1 MRTRASAS
9 NDACPAPT
17 RRLPRERGAVAV
29 LASALAVLV
38 PGVIP
43 CASAGAAVVI
53 SPLRG
58 TPAALPQ
65 TQISFLGAP
74 AGTLHSVSVVGS
86 LSGKHRGRLRSYTS
100 EPGSSFLPSRPFTP
114 GETVKVRARWT
125 PSPHHHR
132 SIFDE
137 FNVAQ
142 PGVVAQTQ
150 FPITPGTPA
159 DVQSFLSEPSL
170 HPPKVIVH
178 QAASA
183 ASAAG
188 LVIAAPFQGPGQY
201 GPMIFDSAGQLV
213 WFRPLPT
220 GEDATVFGTQL
231 YRDKNALTWWH
242 GQTLALGYGLGENV
256 ITNANY
262 KTVAV
267 VKAGNGLQ
275 ADEHELILTPQG
287 AAWVLA
293 YSPVMSN
300 LSSAGGPSSGLTL
313 DGVIQ
318 KIDIHSGLVMWEW
331 HSLGHVDIAESY
343 SNVPGNPA
351 NPYDYFHINSLTPDS
366 HGNLLISA
374 RNTWALYEL
383 SARSGAI
390 AWRLGGKK
398 STFKLAPDAQFAFQ
412 HNALRVSGD
421 EISVFDDEGAPP
433 VKPPSRGE
441 LIKLNLKAKTA
452 TLAGQFVRAPAL
464 TTACCGNAQ
473 PLPGGNWMVGWG
485 GLPNFTEFNAA
496 GQVLF
501 DAQFPAGEFSYRVY
515 RQPWSAQPAGY
526 KPAIV
531 ARSVGSAS
539 AVYASWNGATT
550 VSSWQLLTGSSKG
563 HLKSVSTT
571 PKSGF
576 QTTIPAPPAAFYQ
589 VRALSASGRV
599 LASSKVITPTSA

>member
-1 MRTRASAS
+1 MALAASLA
-9 NDACPAPT
+9 
-17 RRLPRERGAVAV
+17 GA
-29 LASALAVLV
+29 ASALA
-38 PGVIP
+38 
-43 CASAGAAVVI
+43 GATVTI
-53 SPLRG
+53 SPLPG

-74 AGTLHSVSVVGS
+74 ARTLHSVSVVGS
-86 LSGKHRGRLRSYTS
+86 ISGRHSGQLRSYAS
-100 EPGSSFLPSRPFTP
+100 EPGSSFVPVRPFVP
-114 GETVKVRARWT
+114 GERVTVRARWT
-125 PSPHHHR
+125 PSAHQRR
-132 SIFDE
+132 SLSDAFTI
-137 FNVAQ
+137 AQ
-142 PGVVAQTQ
+142 PGAVAQTQ
-150 FPITPGTPA
+150 FPTTPGTPA

-170 HPPKVIVH
+170 HPPKVTVR
-178 QAASA
+178 QSASA

-188 LVIAAPFQGPGQY
+188 LVFAAPFQGPGQY
-201 GPMIFDSAGQLV
+201 GPMIFDSTGELV
-213 WFRPLPT
+213 WFRPLPA

-231 YRDKNALTWWH
+231 YRGKNALTWWH
-242 GQTLALGYGLGENV
+242 GKTLALGYGLGQDV

-275 ADEHELILTPQG
+275 ADEHELSVTPQG

-300 LSSAGGPSSGLTL
+300 LSSAGGPSSGSTL

-331 HSLGHVDIAESY
+331 HSLGHVDVAESY

-383 SARSGAI
+383 SAHSGKI

-398 STFKLAPDAQFAFQ
+398 STFKLAPGAQFAYQ
-412 HNALRVSGD
+412 HNALRVSAD

-433 VKPPSRGE
+433 VNPPSRGE
-441 LIKLNLKAKTA
+441 LIKLDLKAKTA
-452 TLAGQFVRAPAL
+452 TLAAQFVRSPAL
-464 TTACCGNAQ
+464 NTPCCGNAQ
-473 PLPGGNWMVGWG
+473 QLPGGNWMVGWG

-515 RQPWSAQPAGY
+515 RQPWSAQPTGY
-526 KPAIV
+526 EPAVV
-531 ARSVGSAS
+531 ARRVGSAN

-550 VSSWQLLTGSSKG
+550 VSSWQLLTGPSKS
-563 HLKSVSTT
+563 HLKAVSTT
-571 PKSGF
+571 PKSSF
-576 QTTIPAPPAAFYQ
+576 ETTIPAPPAAFYE

-599 LASSKVITPTSA
+599 LASSKVIAATSA